1 MSEIKVFISYSHDS
15 DEHSKRVLAL
25 SERLRKDG
33 IETTIDQYEN
43 GSPKKGWARWMM
55 NGLNAASHVVCVCTE
70 TYSRR
75 FLGQEVPGKG
85 KGADWEG
92 ALITQALYDARGYT
106 NKFIPVLFDRA
117 DEEHVPIPLR
127 GQSHYVLDSER
138 SYQAFYDSL
147 LDQSGVEPG
156 AVGELK
162 VKPRAT
168 GRPTRFDGDP
178 AAPARAASPPSQA
191 ALNIWHEKLEFLLVQ
206 DAICVDPAMK
216 FNLKHLIAEAKT
228 KIAELES
235 STSSHSSNADISFR
249 ADITRIV
256 KYAPVELIG
265 REAETKLLSD
275 AWDKAVRGEKPRPHV
290 LTFVALGGEGK
301 TSLVTD
307 WAVKLENKEWPGCEA
322 VFAWSFYSQGTRE
335 QTAVSSDL
343 FLRAALTFFGD
354 PAAADSAQGT
364 FDKGQRLAQL
374 VGARRALLILDGVE
388 PLQYAPTSPTP
399 GELKDQGLAVLLKRL
414 AATNLGLCV
423 VTTRYSIPDLRAY
436 RQTTAPET
444 NLLRLSK
451 EAGVALLRSLGVR
464 KESGSNVEFE
474 TLVEDV
480 KGHALTLNLLGTY
493 LRDAHGGDIRRR
505 DLVKLEEADA
515 EEQGGHAFRVMDAYA
530 ESFTSD
536 GEKGQRALA
545 LLSLLGLFDRPAAA
559 DCLAALLKK
568 PAIRGL
574 TGLLVVMSEA
584 KRNIAFTRLE
594 SAKLLTVNRDAAGL
608 VSLDAH
614 PLLREYFARR
624 VREQQPKAWRA
635 AHRRLYEHLCA
646 TTPDKRKP
654 TLEDLQPL
662 YQAVAHGCQAG
673 MQQEACE
680 KVYYARVRRGKE
692 HYAPNKLGAWGPEL
706 GAIACFFETPWSR
719 VSPLLREAAQAW
731 LLNEAAFSLRSLGRL
746 TEALEPMRA
755 GMNAYV
761 KLGQLRQAAISAS
774 NLSELKLALG
784 DVAGAVGNAEQSVT
798 YADRSRD
805 ASQRIA
811 TRTTHAYA
819 LHQAGRRAEA
829 EARFREAEEM
839 QAELQSEYKL
849 LYSLRGFQYCD
860 LLLAAPERSAWQR
873 STGFQPADPPGVSPG
888 GPGGETPPDPA
899 AGTAAL
905 LQSCRAVSQ
914 RAAQTLQWVQKNND
928 LLSIA
933 LNHLSL
939 GRAALYSAILEK
951 SELRKASRSS
961 AETAG
966 GRSDIDQAMH
976 GLRRAGSQDYVPL
989 GLLTRAWL
997 RSLTGARRGSESA
1010 QSDLDDA
1017 WEIAERGPMPL
1028 FMADIHLHRAR
1039 LFGRKTELKT
1049 QLYPWE
1055 SPQHDLA
1062 EARRLIEKHGYWRRK
1077 EELEDAE
1084 KANLL

>member
-15 DEHSKRVLAL
+15 DEHSKSVLAL
-25 SERLRKDG
+25 SERLREDG

-43 GSPKKGWARWMM
+43 GSPKKGWPRWM
-55 NGLNAASHVVCVCTE
+55 LDELDAANFVLVVCTE
-70 TYSRR
+70 TYYRR
-75 FLGQEVPGKG
+75 FRGHEEPGKG
-85 KGADWEG
+85 KGVNWEG
-92 ALITQALYDARGYT
+92 ALITQEIYDGCSST
-106 NKFIPVLFDRA
+106 LKFVPVFLSAAIEDCIPD
-117 DEEHVPIPLR
+117 PLR
-127 GQSHYVLDSER
+127 SGTHYALTSE
-138 SYQAFYDSL
+138 SAYKHLYDSL
-147 LDQSGVEPG
+147 LRQDGVEPRPLG
-156 AVGELK
+156 ALMP
-162 VKPRAT
+162 KPRRI
-168 GRPTRFDGDP
+168 GSPLRFDRPLD
-178 AAPARAASPPSQA
+178 AQA
-191 ALNIWHEKLEFLLVQ
+191 AK
-206 DAICVDPAMK
+206 
-216 FNLKHLIAEAKT
+216 
-228 KIAELES
+228 
-235 STSSHSSNADISFR
+235 

-290 LTFVALGGEGK
+290 LTIVALGGEGK
-301 TSLVTD
+301 TSLVTK
-307 WAVKLENKEWPGCEA
+307 WAVELGNQGWPGCDA

-354 PAAADSAQGT
+354 PAMADSARGT

-399 GELKDQGLAVLLKRL
+399 GELKDQGLAALLKGL
-414 AATNLGLCV
+414 ASVNHGLCV

-436 RQTTAPET
+436 LQTTAPET
-444 NLLRLSK
+444 KLRRLSK

-474 TLVEDV
+474 KLVEDV

-493 LRDAHGGDIRRR
+493 LRDAHGGDIRKR

-530 ESFTSD
+530 ESFTSE
-536 GEKGQRALA
+536 GEKGQRVLA
-545 LLSLLGLFDRPAAA
+545 LLSLLGLFDRPATA

-568 PAIRGL
+568 PAIQGL

-594 SAKLLTVNRDAAGL
+594 SAKLLTVNRDAAGTL

-624 VREQQPKAWRA
+624 VSEQQPKAWRA

-646 TTPDKRKP
+646 STPDKRKP

-673 MQQEACE
+673 MQQEARE
-680 KVYYARVRRGKE
+680 KVYVARIRRGKE
-692 HYAPNKLGAWGPEL
+692 NYSAFKLGAFGSDL

-719 VSPLLREAAQAW
+719 VSPALAEADQAW
-731 LLNEAAFSLRSLGRL
+731 LLNEAAFSLRALGRL
-746 TEALEPMRA
+746 TEALDLMSTGLEM
-755 GMNAYV
+755 GV
-761 KLGQLRQAAISAS
+761 QAKNWEAAARRAS
-774 NLSELKLALG
+774 NLSELELTLG
-784 DVAGAVGNAEQSVT
+784 DVAEALEDAERSVT
-798 YADRSRD
+798 YADRGGD
-805 ASQRIA
+805 AFLKMGFRA
-811 TRTTHAYA
+811 THADA

-829 EARFREAEEM
+829 QARFLEAEEM
-839 QAELQSEYKL
+839 QTEDQPDYPM
-849 LYSLRGFQYCD
+849 LYSLPGFMYCD
-860 LLLAAPERSAWQR
+860 LLLVAPERSAWQR
-873 STGFQPADPPGVSPG
+873 SAGFQPAGPPGVSPG
-888 GPGGETPPDPA
+888 GPGAETPPDPA

-914 RAAQTLQWVQKNND
+914 RAAQTLEWGKQAREAS
-928 LLSIA
+928 LLEIA
-933 LNHLSL
+933 LDHLSL
-939 GRAALYSAILEK
+939 GRAALYAAILEE
-951 SELRKASRSS
+951 SDLRKAGRSN
-961 AETAG
+961 AETTG
-966 GRSDIDQAMH
+966 VKFDIDQAVD
-976 GLRRAGSQDYVPL
+976 GLRRAGQAQELPR

-997 RSLTGARRGSESA
+997 RYLTDARSGPESA
-1010 QSDLDDA
+1010 ESDLEKA

-1028 FMADIHLHRAR
+1028 FMAEIHLHRAR
-1039 LFGRKTELKT
+1039 LFGPKTELKT
-1049 QLYPWE
+1049 QPYPWE

-1062 EARRLIEKHGYWRRK
+1062 EARRLIEKHGYGRRK

-1084 KANLL
+1084 KAILS